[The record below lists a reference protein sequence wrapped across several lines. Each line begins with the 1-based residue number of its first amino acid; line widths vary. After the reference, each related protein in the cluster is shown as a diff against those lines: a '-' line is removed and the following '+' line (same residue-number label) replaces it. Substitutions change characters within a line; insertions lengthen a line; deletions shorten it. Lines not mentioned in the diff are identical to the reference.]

1 MSVTHSL
8 SPLAN
13 LRDLGGI
20 PVDGGRVR
28 SGVVMRSDDVAVV
41 DDASARR
48 LVDDGLVLVIDLRSP
63 QEADATGRGALAGYP
78 VAYRHLPLTDHVAA
92 PTGSLSELFTGL
104 ASDPAVAMGHWYA
117 SLLESRAPA
126 IVDGLTAI
134 ADAPGSVLFHC
145 AAGKDRTGVFAASL
159 LSVLGAADDDIVAD
173 YARTSAAMPRVIER
187 LRTQLPPD
195 IDQQWP
201 AEVPR
206 VLMSAPDAAMSTM
219 LAVTADRHGSI
230 ATLLS
235 STGLDDGL
243 REKLRDRVVEA

>member
-1 MSVTHSL
+1 
-8 SPLAN
+8 
-13 LRDLGGI
+13 
-20 PVDGGRVR
+20 
-28 SGVVMRSDDVAVV
+28 MRSDDVAVV

-48 LVDDGLVLVIDLRSP
+48 LVDDGLVLVIDLRSS
-63 QEADATGRGALAGYP
+63 QEADLTGRGLLAEYP

-92 PTGSLSELFTGL
+92 PAASLSEIFAEP
-104 ASDPAVAMGHWYA
+104 ASDPAVAMGRWYA

-134 ADAPGSVLFHC
+134 ADSRGSVLFHC

-173 YARTSAAMPRVIER
+173 YVLTAAAMPRVIER

-195 IDQQWP
+195 VDRQWP
-201 AEVPR
+201 VEVPR
-206 VLMSAPDAAMSTM
+206 VLMSAPDAAIRTM

-230 ATLLS
+230 TTLLS
-235 STGLDDGL
+235 RTGLDDGL